1 MKHADRKMRKL
12 NIFQTTIARIV
23 VVVIVLVLPI
33 NIMTLVLS
41 NMVLQENQKQLAA
54 ETQNALEM
62 KAGTFEDVLDR
73 ANKRLLFMC
82 FNEPTIITLAQKGNS
97 IAHSELSSNLVMAR
111 EELKDVRQEYHWVDQ
126 IFFTFPESDLV
137 LMEGY
142 TGVDYRECRS
152 LVEDARP
159 REGSQNGSWEF
170 RMQDGIPLLFG
181 VSSWRNSNFGV
192 LVNMEWA
199 LDALELSDLGEERIA
214 FFTNTEETQFTEGG
228 AASLAEWGMTLPKVR
243 ESRKYQVHTIPMERY
258 DLKLIEVVKWNA
270 QTRNLPI
277 AIYVV
282 QFLSVGLTLLVIPL
296 LLLYI
301 HRQVNQ
307 PLRRL
312 ERAIDRIEAGDLGYR
327 IKTGHEGREF
337 EEINRSFNGMMEQV
351 QELKIGVY
359 EKELERKDI
368 KMRYLS
374 QQIQPHF
381 ILNAMN
387 ILYSYEPEEYPLIQ
401 KMVLCIS
408 KYFRYIV
415 KVNATFV
422 TLKQEMDHIQNYF
435 EIQKARFPDLFF
447 SIVEYEEGLSDAL
460 IPPLLVQNFA
470 ENAIKHSLKIGNK
483 IAIFVV
489 GEYYHEEDG
498 QPMFRV
504 RLADTGE
511 GISDEL
517 EEKIRIFQETG
528 QPQEGLGVG
537 IQNSI
542 ERLKYLYDGKQ
553 SHLRIW
559 RDEHYSGTNVE
570 LIMPLFYAEEGV
582 DYGENFIGRR

>member
-1 MKHADRKMRKL
+1 MELKAGKL
-12 NIFQTTIARIV
+12 NIFQSTIARIV

-41 NMVLQENQKQLAA
+41 NMVLQENRKQQAA

-73 ANKRLLFMC
+73 SSKRLLFMC
-82 FNEPTIITLAQKGNS
+82 FNEPTIITLAQKGKT
-97 IAHSELSSNLVMAR
+97 IAHSELSSNLVKAR

-126 IFFTFPESDLV
+126 IFFTFPESELV

-142 TGVDYRECRS
+142 TGVDYRDCRS
-152 LVEDARP
+152 MVEHAQP
-159 REGSQNGSWEF
+159 EEGTKNGSWEF
-170 RMQDGIPLLFG
+170 CMLDGTPILFG

-192 LVNMEWA
+192 IVNLEWA
-199 LDALELSDLGEERIA
+199 LDSLELKELGQERTA
-214 FFTNTEETQFTEGG
+214 FFTNAQETQFTGPGVFCMEQ
-228 AASLAEWGMTLPKVR
+228 SGMTLQELR
-243 ESRKYQVHTIPMERY
+243 QSSRYQVYTVPMEKY
-258 DLKLIEVVKWNA
+258 DLKLIEVVEWGA
-270 QTRNLPI
+270 QARNLPI

-327 IKTGHEGREF
+327 IQTGHEGREF
-337 EEINRSFNGMMEQV
+337 EQINRSFNDMMEQV

-387 ILYSYEPEEYPLIQ
+387 ILYSYEPEEYPQIQ

-408 KYFRYIV
+408 KYFRYVV
-415 KVNATFV
+415 KVNARFV
-422 TLKQEMDHIQNYF
+422 TLRQEMEHIQNYF
-435 EIQKARFPDLFF
+435 EIQKARFPELFF
-447 SIVEYEEGLSDAL
+447 SIVEYEEGLADAL
-460 IPPLLVQNFA
+460 LPPLLVQNFA

-483 IAIFVV
+483 INIFVI
-489 GEYYHEEDG
+489 GEYYQEEEG

-511 GISDEL
+511 GISDEVQ
-517 EEKIRIFQETG
+517 EKIRIFQETG
-528 QPQEGLGVG
+528 RPQEGLGVG

-542 ERLKYLYDGKQ
+542 ERLRYLYGGKPNR
-553 SHLRIW
+553 LRIW
-559 RDEHYSGTNVE
+559 RDEYYSGTNVE
-570 LIMPLFYAEEGV
+570 IIMPLFYAEEGV
-582 DYGENFIGRR
+582 EYDEDFVGRR